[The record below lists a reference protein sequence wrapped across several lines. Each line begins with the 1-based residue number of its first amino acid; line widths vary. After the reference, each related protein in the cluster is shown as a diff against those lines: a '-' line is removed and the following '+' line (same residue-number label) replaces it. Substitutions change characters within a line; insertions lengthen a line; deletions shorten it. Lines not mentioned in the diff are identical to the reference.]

1 MNNLIISQSFMFKFN
16 KKKFRK
22 ILSPINSLLDNFFSS
37 FKSSNKHAPIKKKFN
52 YLDNKIES
60 FFDKIQNL
68 KKYNQGKKKF
78 YYLNNKT
85 AISIA
90 SLVLLFFS
98 YFLIPVFYKEDKIK
112 TSLINQISDRYDI
125 KIEFNE
131 KVKYGLF
138 PKPFFYTKNLD
149 IKFNEKV
156 IANSGYVKFYISFNN
171 FFLSKNILPKNLV
184 FQDTEFNINSNNINF
199 FLKALNSADRKNK
212 FIFKKSKLFYKDQ
225 SDDLLFL
232 SKIDNFSFF
241 YDDVNTSQKVKSN
254 LEVFN
259 IPFKL
264 DISKNVINENK
275 IIKLSSKKIRLN
287 IQTSINHDG
296 AKTSGFFDISSI
308 NKSNLFT
315 YEIKDNSLNFLSSEK
330 GFKGEVNFKPF
341 YFSTDLNFNYISQK
355 KIFQSES
362 LLIDLV
368 DSELLNNPNLNA
380 SINIKIDKIDKF
392 ENLQDFISKIHL
404 GDGRILIKDFNT
416 QWYDSVL
423 IKSNEIEFL
432 NDIDGKKLVGEII
445 FNFKDIEKFFRYF
458 QIKRNHRDVFETIRL
473 DFVYDLTLDKLNMNN
488 LRVDNKSLKKIDK
501 FLDKFNK
508 NENNLF
514 NKVTIRN
521 FIKEFFQVYSG

>member
-1 MNNLIISQSFMFKFN
+1 MFNFN

-22 ILSPINSLLDNFFSS
+22 ILSPINSLLDNFFGS
-37 FKSSNKHAPIKKKFN
+37 FKSSNKYAPIKKKFN

-60 FFDKIQNL
+60 FFDKIRNL
-68 KKYNQGKKKF
+68 KKYNQSKKKF
-78 YYLNNKT
+78 YFLNNKVS
-85 AISIA
+85 ISIA
-90 SLVLLFFS
+90 SLFILFFC

-112 TSLINQISDRYDI
+112 TSLINQISEKYDI
-125 KIEFNE
+125 KIDFNE

-156 IANSGYVKFYISFNN
+156 IANSDYVKFYISFNN
-171 FFLSKNILPKNLV
+171 LFLLENILAKNLV
-184 FQDTEFNINSNNINF
+184 FQDTEFNINSNNIKF
-199 FLKALNSADRKNK
+199 FLKALNSSDKKNK
-212 FIFKKSKLFYKDQ
+212 FIFKKSKFFYKDQ

-232 SKIDNFSFF
+232 SKINNFSFF
-241 YDDVNTSQKVKSN
+241 YDEVNAFQKVKSN
-254 LEVFN
+254 FEVFN

-264 DISKNVINENK
+264 DISKNARNENK
-275 IIKLSSKKIRLN
+275 NIKLSSKKIRLD
-287 IQTSINHDG
+287 IETSVDYDE
-296 AKTSGFFDISSI
+296 AKISGFFDISST
-308 NKSNLFT
+308 NKRNLFT
-315 YEIKDNSLNFLSSEK
+315 YEIKENSLNFLSSEK
-330 GFKGEVNFKPF
+330 GFRGEVNFKPF

-355 KIFQSES
+355 KIFNSES
-362 LLIDLV
+362 LLIDLL

-380 SINIKIDKIDKF
+380 SINIKINKIDKF
-392 ENLQDFISKIHL
+392 ENLKNFISKIHL
-404 GDGRILIKDFNT
+404 GDGRILMKNFNT

-423 IKSNEIEFL
+423 IKSDEIEFL

-473 DFVYDLTLDKLNMNN
+473 DFVYDLTFDKLSMNN

-501 FLDKFNK
+501 FLNEYNK
-508 NENNLF
+508 SENNYF

>member
-1 MNNLIISQSFMFKFN
+1 MFNFN

-22 ILSPINSLLDNFFSS
+22 ILSPINSLLDNFFSN
-37 FKSSNKHAPIKKKFN
+37 FKSSNKYAPIKKKFN

-60 FFDKIQNL
+60 FFDKIRNL
-68 KKYNQGKKKF
+68 KKYNQSKKKF
-78 YYLNNKT
+78 YFLNNKVS
-85 AISIA
+85 ISIA
-90 SLVLLFFS
+90 SLVILFFC

-112 TSLINQISDRYDI
+112 TSLINQISEKYDI
-125 KIEFNE
+125 KIDFNE

-156 IANSGYVKFYISFNN
+156 IANSDYVKFYISFNN
-171 FFLSKNILPKNLV
+171 LFLLENILAKNLV
-184 FQDTEFNINSNNINF
+184 FQDTEFNINSNNIKF
-199 FLKALNSADRKNK
+199 FLKALNSSDKKNK
-212 FIFKKSKLFYKDQ
+212 FIFKKSKFFYKDQ

-232 SKIDNFSFF
+232 SKINNFSFF
-241 YDDVNTSQKVKSN
+241 YDEVNAFQKVKSN
-254 LEVFN
+254 FEVFN

-264 DISKNVINENK
+264 DISKNAGNENK
-275 IIKLSSKKIRLN
+275 NIKLSSKKIRLD
-287 IQTSINHDG
+287 IETSVDYDE
-296 AKTSGFFDISSI
+296 AKISGFFDISST
-308 NKSNLFT
+308 NKRNLFT
-315 YEIKDNSLNFLSSEK
+315 YEIKENSLNFLSSEK
-330 GFKGEVNFKPF
+330 GFRGEVNFKPF

-355 KIFQSES
+355 KIFKSES
-362 LLIDLV
+362 LLIDLL

-392 ENLQDFISKIHL
+392 ENLKNFISKIHL
-404 GDGRILIKDFNT
+404 GDGRILMKNFNT

-423 IKSNEIEFL
+423 IKSDEIEFL

-473 DFVYDLTLDKLNMNN
+473 DFVYDLTFDKLSMNN

-501 FLDKFNK
+501 FLNEYNK
-508 NENNLF
+508 SENNYF